1 MSEGESGTVVEAGP
15 VAGARPRYRA
25 PRMLSVRSLVTTRR
39 RLATFGSIEV
49 QVRLTGAAPRW
60 ASVNMCT
67 STPAPWQELLTSV
80 RPSSRNQVDRISEA
94 THGGTHMDAPLHFHK
109 GGWSVADIPIERL
122 MYLPIAK
129 LDVTSKAKADPNYS
143 ATVPDILDWER
154 RHGKVPDGSFFI
166 LQTGQSR
173 FWPNRKAY
181 MGLDEKGDRHFPSIS
196 AEAATFLIRERQ
208 PYGIGVEGPSLDKYP
223 VISVHQILA
232 AANVY
237 SIEYLAD
244 PSQLPATG
252 ALAIVLPMSIPG
264 AGGAPVRVVA
274 TIP

>member
-1 MSEGESGTVVEAGP
+1 
-15 VAGARPRYRA
+15 
-25 PRMLSVRSLVTTRR
+25 
-39 RLATFGSIEV
+39 
-49 QVRLTGAAPRW
+49 
-60 ASVNMCT
+60 
-67 STPAPWQELLTSV
+67 
-80 RPSSRNQVDRISEA
+80 
-94 THGGTHMDAPLHFHK
+94 
-109 GGWSVADIPIERL
+109 

-129 LDVTSKAKADPNYS
+129 MDITSKAKADPNYS
-143 ATVPDILDWER
+143 ATVSDIREWES

-173 FWPNRKAY
+173 FWPNRNAY

-196 AEAATFLIRERQ
+196 AEAATFLTRERQ

-252 ALAIVLPMSIPG
+252 ALAIVLPMRIPG
-264 AGGAPVRVVA
+264 ASGAPVRVVA